1 MRMGCAAGGIW
12 SCWTNA
18 LSLLRNLIGPF
29 MKKHIMAIAAFLF
42 AAAVAAG
49 AQTADSREVKSILKR
64 VADWEIAN
72 HVIDEGEHGDLAWTQ
87 ATLYVGMLDWARLVE
102 TEDGDDSYYQWMRR
116 IGRRNSWQTG
126 KMMYHADDI
135 AVSQA
140 WLAMYEKYRERNML
154 LPTLARTEFVL
165 KYPSCSTLELD
176 YSNPATLERWSWCDA
191 LFMAPPVYA
200 RMYVLTG
207 RPEFLEFM
215 DREYKASYSFLYDT
229 EERLFYRD
237 WRYFDDREANGEKVF
252 WGRGNGWV
260 LAGLAELLQ
269 ILPPSNAYRDFYEE
283 LFVGLALRLAELQN
297 PDGYWHASLL
307 DPASYPSPETS
318 ATGFIVYGL
327 AYGVNAGLLDAR
339 TLMPVILKGWNA
351 LTDAVGPDGK
361 LGYVQPI
368 GADPRKVSRDM
379 TEVYG
384 VGAFLAA
391 GVQLY
396 EMLVRAEQ
404 VEE

>member
-1 MRMGCAAGGIW
+1 
-12 SCWTNA
+12 
-18 LSLLRNLIGPF
+18 
-29 MKKHIMAIAAFLF
+29 MKKHIVTIMALMAL
-42 AAAVAAG
+42 VTVGAG
-49 AQTADSREVKSILKR
+49 AQAPEAQEVKSMLR
-64 VADWEIAN
+64 LVADWERAN
-72 HVIDEGEHGDLAWTQ
+72 HLIDEGEHGDLAWTQ
-87 ATLYVGMLDWARLVE
+87 AALYVGMLDWAEVAE
-102 TEDGDDSYYQWMRR
+102 KEDGDDSYYQWIRR

-140 WLAMYEKYRERNML
+140 WLTMYEKYRERNML

-165 KYPSCSTLELD
+165 RYPSCSTLDLD
-176 YSNPATLERWSWCDA
+176 YSIAATLERWSWCDA

-215 DREYKASYSFLYDT
+215 DREYKATYEYLYDK
-229 EERLFYRD
+229 EARLFYRD

-260 LAGLAELLQ
+260 LGGLAELLQ
-269 ILPPSNAYRDFYEE
+269 IFPETNAYRDFYED
-283 LFVGLALRLAELQN
+283 LFVDLASRLAGLQS

-327 AYGVNAGLLDAR
+327 AYGVNAGLLDAA
-339 TLMPVILKGWNA
+339 TFTPVILKGWKA
-351 LTDAVGPDGK
+351 LTDAVEPDGK
-361 LGYVQPI
+361 LGWVQPI
-368 GADPRKVSRDM
+368 GADPKKVTREM

-391 GVQLY
+391 GVQVY
-396 EMLVRAEQ
+396 TMLGGAGDNGK
-404 VEE
+404 